1 MHPGLQSRTQKQVL
15 TAHAVVMQGAGGLQG
30 AALTEPLGSWETW
43 EGCSFN
49 WLIDLAALGL
59 SCPTWDCQL
68 SLVGSS
74 FRTRGRTRAPC
85 IRSVE
90 SWPLDHQ
97 GSPMGGYLLV
107 KGYPS

>member
-30 AALTEPLGSWETW
+30 AALTGPLGSWETW
-43 EGCSFN
+43 EGYSFN

-74 FRTRGRTRAPC
+74 FLTRGQTRAPC

-90 SWPLDHQ
+90 SWPLDQ
-97 GSPMGGYLLV
+97 
-107 KGYPS
+107 